1 MKRKICF
8 ITGSRAEYGL
18 LRKLV
23 IASQQDKLINM
34 QIIVTGS
41 HLSKKHGHTY
51 KEIEKDHIKISSKV
65 NLNFKGDSPED
76 IIHSMSI
83 GLKGFSNSFKK
94 LQPDLIVI
102 LGDRYEIFSAAAA
115 AMIMN
120 IPIAHIHGGEVTEGV
135 YDEAIRH
142 SISKMAHI
150 HFVAAPEY
158 RKRVI
163 QLGENPKS
171 VFMVGG
177 LGVDA
182 INDLSLL
189 DKLELEKSM
198 NFKFGQRNL
207 LVTIHPETLKTKQQ
221 QLKNLKSLLAALRN
235 IKETNFIFTT
245 PNADHFNEQI
255 AHLIQEFCL
264 KNSKNCL
271 LFSSL
276 GQLKYFSA
284 LQFVDGVIGN
294 SSSGLLEVPSFKK
307 GTINLGKRQDGRL
320 KAGSIIDCDFDKNN
334 ILKAIK
340 KLYSK
345 SFQAKLSLS
354 SNPYGAPGATLKIHN
369 KISTIPLNSLLQKK
383 FYDLK
388 GNLGSQ
394 YER

>member
-1 MKRKICF
+1 MTRKICF

-18 LRKLV
+18 LRKLI

-34 QIIVTGS
+34 QVIVTGS

-51 KEIEKDHIKISSKV
+51 KEIEKDHIQISSKV

-76 IIHSMSI
+76 IIYSMSI
-83 GLKGFSNSFKK
+83 GLKGFSSSLKK
-94 LQPDLIVI
+94 LEPDLIVI
-102 LGDRYEIFSAAAA
+102 LGDRYEIFAAATA
-115 AMIMN
+115 AMIKN
-120 IPIAHIHGGEVTEGV
+120 IPIAHIHGGEVTEGA

-142 SISKMAHI
+142 SISKMAHM

-171 VFMVGG
+171 VFTVGG

-189 DKLELEKSM
+189 DKKTLEKSM

-207 LVTIHPETLKTKQQ
+207 LVTLHPETLEKKQQ
-221 QLKNLKSLLAALRN
+221 QLQNVKSLLAALRN
-235 IKETNFIFTT
+235 TNETNFIFTM

-255 AHLIQEFCL
+255 TNLIQEFCL
-264 KNSKNCL
+264 KNSKNCS

-284 LQFVDGVIGN
+284 LQYVDGVIGN

-307 GTINLGKRQDGRL
+307 GTINLGSRQDGRL
-320 KAGSIIDCDFDKNN
+320 KAISVIDCDFDKNN
-334 ILKAIK
+334 ILKAVK

-345 SFQAKLSLS
+345 TFQAKIPLSK
-354 SNPYGAPGATLKIHN
+354 NPYGAPGASLKIHN
-369 KISTIPLNSLLQKK
+369 IISTISLDSVLQKK
-383 FYDLK
+383 FYDL
-388 GNLGSQ
+388 
-394 YER
+394 

>member
-23 IASQQDKLINM
+23 IASQHDKLINM

-51 KEIEKDHIKISSKV
+51 KEIEKDHIQISSKV

-120 IPIAHIHGGEVTEGV
+120 IPIAHIHGGEVTEGA

-182 INDLSLL
+182 MKGLKLL
-189 DKLELEKSM
+189 DKINLEKAM

-207 LVTIHPETLKTKQQ
+207 LVTIHPETLTPKDQ
-221 QLKNLKSLLAALRN
+221 QLKNAKTLLAALKTIR
-235 IKETNFIFTT
+235 ETNFIFTL
-245 PNADHFNEQI
+245 PNADHYNEQI
-255 AHLIQEFCL
+255 THLIKDFCF
-264 KNSKNCL
+264 KHSKNYWL
-271 LFSSL
+271 YSSL
-276 GQLKYFSA
+276 GQLKYFSS
-284 LQFVDGVIGN
+284 LQYVDGVIGN

-307 GTINLGKRQDGRL
+307 GTINIGDRQRGRL
-320 KAGSIIDCDFDKNN
+320 QATSIINCEPTQKSIAD
-334 ILKAIK
+334 AISI
-340 KLYSK
+340 LYSP
-345 SFQAKLSLS
+345 SFQEDLSQVR
-354 SNPYGAPGATLKIHN
+354 NPYGEGGASEKVVHTLKSIN
-369 KISTIPLNSLLQKK
+369 IKNIVKKAFYNLPNSV
-383 FYDLK
+383 
-388 GNLGSQ
+388 LGA
-394 YER
+394 

>member
-18 LRKLV
+18 LRKL
-23 IASQQDKLINM
+23 IIMSQEDKLVNT

-41 HLSKKHGHTY
+41 HLSKKHGYTF
-51 KEIEKDHIKISSKV
+51 KEIEKDDIKISDKV
-65 NLNFKGDSPED
+65 NLNLKGDSPKD
-76 IIHSMSI
+76 VIHSMSI
-83 GLKGFSNSFKK
+83 GLKGFSDSFNK

-102 LGDRYEIFSAAAA
+102 LGDRYEIFAVATA

-120 IPIAHIHGGEVTEGV
+120 IPIAHIHGGEVTEGA

-142 SISKMAHI
+142 AISKMAHM

-189 DKLELEKSM
+189 DKLKLEKLM
-198 NFKFGQRNL
+198 DFKFGKRNL
-207 LVTIHPETLKTKQQ
+207 LVTMHPETLETKQQ
-221 QLKNLKSLLAALRN
+221 QLKNIKSLLIALGN
-235 IKETNFIFTT
+235 LKETNLIFTM
-245 PNADHFNEQI
+245 PNADHLNKKI
-255 AHLIQEFCL
+255 AHLIQDFCQ
-264 KNSKNCL
+264 KNSNNCS

-320 KAGSIIDCDFDKNN
+320 KADSIIDCDFNKDN
-334 ILKAIK
+334 ILKAVK

-345 SFQAKLSLS
+345 NFQAKLSLS
-354 SNPYGAPGATLKIHN
+354 NNPYGAPGASSKIYN
-369 KISTIPLNSLLQKK
+369 KISTIPLSLVLQKK

-388 GNLGSQ
+388 GNSGIA
-394 YER
+394 

>member
-1 MKRKICF
+1 MKRNICF

-18 LRKLV
+18 LRKL
-23 IASQQDKLINM
+23 IIMSQQDKLVNM
-34 QIIVTGS
+34 QMIVTGS
-41 HLSKKHGHTY
+41 HLSKQHGYTY
-51 KEIEKDHIKISSKV
+51 KEIEKDHIKISDKV
-65 NLNFKGDSPED
+65 NLNLKGDSPED
-76 IIHSMSI
+76 VIHSMSI
-83 GLKGFSNSFKK
+83 GLKGFSDSFHK

-102 LGDRYEIFSAAAA
+102 LGDRYEIFSVAAA

-120 IPIAHIHGGEVTEGV
+120 IPIAHIHGGEVTEGA

-142 SISKMAHI
+142 SIAKMAHM

-182 INDLSLL
+182 INDLTLL
-189 DKLELEKSM
+189 DKLKLEKLM
-198 NFKFGQRNL
+198 GFKFGQRNL
-207 LVTIHPETLKTKQQ
+207 LVTMHPETLETKQQ
-221 QLKNLKSLLAALRN
+221 QLKNVKSLLTALRN
-235 IKETNFIFTT
+235 LKETNLIFTM
-245 PNADHFNEQI
+245 PNADHLNKKI
-255 AHLIQEFCL
+255 VYLIQDFCQ
-264 KNSKNCL
+264 KNSNNCS
-271 LFSSL
+271 LFPSL

-320 KAGSIIDCDFDKNN
+320 KANSIIDSDFNKNN
-334 ILKAIK
+334 ILKAVK

-345 SFQAKLSLS
+345 SFQEKLYLS
-354 SNPYGAPGATLKIHN
+354 SNPYGAPGASLKIHN
-369 KISTIPLNSLLQKK
+369 KITTIPLNSVLQKK

-388 GNLGSQ
+388 GNPGS
-394 YER
+394 

>member
-51 KEIEKDHIKISSKV
+51 KEIEKDHIQISSKV

-120 IPIAHIHGGEVTEGV
+120 IPIAHIHGGEVTEGA

-189 DKLELEKSM
+189 DKSKLEKSM
-198 NFKFGQRNL
+198 NFKFGPRNL
-207 LVTIHPETLKTKQQ
+207 LVTIHSETLEKKQQ
-221 QLKNLKSLLAALRN
+221 QLKNVKSLLAALRN
-235 IKETNFIFTT
+235 TKETNFIFTM

-255 AHLIQEFCL
+255 AHLIQGF
-264 KNSKNCL
+264 
-271 LFSSL
+271 
-276 GQLKYFSA
+276 
-284 LQFVDGVIGN
+284 
-294 SSSGLLEVPSFKK
+294 
-307 GTINLGKRQDGRL
+307 
-320 KAGSIIDCDFDKNN
+320 
-334 ILKAIK
+334 
-340 KLYSK
+340 
-345 SFQAKLSLS
+345 
-354 SNPYGAPGATLKIHN
+354 
-369 KISTIPLNSLLQKK
+369 
-383 FYDLK
+383 
-388 GNLGSQ
+388 
-394 YER
+394 

>member
-51 KEIEKDHIKISSKV
+51 KEIEKDHIQISSKV

-120 IPIAHIHGGEVTEGV
+120 IPIAHIHGGEVTEGA

-182 INDLSLL
+182 MKGLKLL
-189 DKLELEKSM
+189 DKINLEKAM

-207 LVTIHPETLKTKQQ
+207 LITIHPETLTPKDQ
-221 QLKNLKSLLAALRN
+221 QLKNAKTLLAALKTIR
-235 IKETNFIFTT
+235 ETNFIFTL
-245 PNADHFNEQI
+245 PNADHYNEQI
-255 AHLIQEFCL
+255 THLIKDFCF
-264 KNSKNCL
+264 KHSKNTQFKINA
-271 LFSSL
+271 FSSWDR
-276 GQLKYFSA
+276 KYR
-284 LQFVDGVIGN
+284 
-294 SSSGLLEVPSFKK
+294 
-307 GTINLGKRQDGRL
+307 GTK
-320 KAGSIIDCDFDKNN
+320 CW
-334 ILKAIK
+334 
-340 KLYSK
+340 
-345 SFQAKLSLS
+345 
-354 SNPYGAPGATLKIHN
+354 
-369 KISTIPLNSLLQKK
+369 PLPTVQN
-383 FYDLK
+383 
-388 GNLGSQ
+388 
-394 YER
+394 R

>member
-23 IASQQDKLINM
+23 IASQHDKLINM

-51 KEIEKDHIKISSKV
+51 KEIEKDHIQISSKV
-65 NLNFKGDSPED
+65 NLNFKGDLPED

-120 IPIAHIHGGEVTEGV
+120 IPIAHIHGGEVTEGA

-182 INDLSLL
+182 MKGLKLL
-189 DKLELEKSM
+189 DKINLEKAM

-207 LVTIHPETLKTKQQ
+207 LVTIHPETLTLKDQ
-221 QLKNLKSLLAALRN
+221 QLKNAKTLLAALKTIR
-235 IKETNFIFTT
+235 ETNFIFTL
-245 PNADHFNEQI
+245 PNADHYNEQI
-255 AHLIQEFCL
+255 THLIKDFCF
-264 KNSKNCL
+264 KHSKNCWL
-271 LFSSL
+271 YSSL
-276 GQLKYFSA
+276 GQLKYFSS
-284 LQFVDGVIGN
+284 LQYVDGVIGN

-307 GTINLGKRQDGRL
+307 GTINLGNRQDGRL
-320 KAGSIIDCDFDKNN
+320 KAASVIDCDYDKNK
-334 ILKAIK
+334 ILQAVK
-340 KLYSK
+340 KLYSNN
-345 SFQAKLSLS
+345 FQTKLALVK
-354 SNPYGAPGATLKIHN
+354 NPYGAAGASLKIHN
-369 KISTIPLNSLLQKK
+369 KISTISLHSVLQKK
-383 FYDLK
+383 FYDFK
-388 GNLGSQ
+388 KHSN
-394 YER
+394 R

>member
-18 LRKLV
+18 LRKL
-23 IASQQDKLINM
+23 IFASQQDKLIEM
-34 QIIVTGS
+34 QVIATGS
-41 HLSKKHGHTY
+41 HLSKRHGHTY
-51 KEIEKDHIKISSKV
+51 KEIKKDRIQITSKI
-65 NLNFKGDSPED
+65 NLNFKGDSSED

-83 GLKGFSNSFKK
+83 GLKGFSNSYKK
-94 LQPDLIVI
+94 LQPDLIVV
-102 LGDRYEIFSAAAA
+102 LGDRYEIFVAAAA
-115 AMIMN
+115 AMISN
-120 IPIAHIHGGEVTEGV
+120 IPIAHIHGGEVTEGA

-142 SISKMAHI
+142 SISKMAHL

-182 INDLSLL
+182 IKDLSLL
-189 DKLELEKSM
+189 DQLKLEKLM

-207 LVTIHPETLKTKQQ
+207 LVTIHPETLEKKQQ
-221 QLKNLKSLLAALRN
+221 QLKNVKSLLSALRN
-235 IKETNFIFTT
+235 IKETNFIFTL

-255 AHLIQEFCL
+255 ADAIQDFCSR
-264 KNSKNCL
+264 NSKNCS
-271 LFSSL
+271 LFKSL

-284 LQFVDGVIGN
+284 LQYVDGVIGN

-307 GTINLGKRQDGRL
+307 GTVNLGNRQDGRL
-320 KAGSIIDCDFDKNN
+320 KAISVIDCDFDKNN
-334 ILKAIK
+334 ILKAVK

-345 SFQAKLSLS
+345 SFQAKISLS
-354 SNPYGAPGATLKIHN
+354 KNPYGASGASLKIHN
-369 KISTIPLNSLLQKK
+369 IISTISLKSVLQKK
-383 FYDLK
+383 FYDL
-388 GNLGSQ
+388 
-394 YER
+394 